1 MSSVWTFATVVLAIG
16 AAILY
21 QKPIANILT
30 NIAQKAGQQSTS
42 STPTPTS
49 SAQQQQQQPS
59 SSGPTNNPD
68 PSASPAPAPSPAPST
83 PSPTVAKGGTNGFGI
98 THFYADLPTGITWYI
113 TSCQTPN
120 GPFEG
125 KVAGG
130 GDITNGCME
139 TDNSKMRWD
148 IWSNPSVCNYHN
160 FNVNPNMTS
169 LENIRVYDFCHRIDK
184 RSASDLSLRWDVYI

>member
-30 NIAQKAGQQSTS
+30 NIAQKAGQQ

-83 PSPTVAKGGTNGFGI
+83 PSSTVAKGVTNRFGI
-98 THFYADLPTGITWYI
+98 THFYADLPTGIIWYI
-113 TSCQTPN
+113 TSCQTHN

-125 KVAGG
+125 KVASG

-139 TDNSKMRWD
+139 TDNSKMCWD
-148 IWSNPSVCNYHN
+148 IWSNLLFVTTIIS
-160 FNVNPNMTS
+160 
-169 LENIRVYDFCHRIDK
+169 I
-184 RSASDLSLRWDVYI
+184 